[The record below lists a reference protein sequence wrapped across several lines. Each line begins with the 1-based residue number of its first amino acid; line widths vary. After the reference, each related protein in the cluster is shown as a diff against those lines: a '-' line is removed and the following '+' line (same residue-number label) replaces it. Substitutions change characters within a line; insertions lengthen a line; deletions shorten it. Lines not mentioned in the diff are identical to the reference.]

1 MDNLSDMET
10 FSNIIKQARESKK
23 LLIRQAAALLDID
36 PSLLSKYENGDRRPS
51 RDIVEKMSSIY
62 DIDKNELLTEWLSDK
77 IVYETQQEDFA
88 LKALKIAEKKI
99 EYLKINKLKN
109 L

>member
-1 MDNLSDMET
+1 MEN
-10 FSNIIKQARESKK
+10 FGSIIKKAREGKGW
-23 LLIRQAAALLDID
+23 LIRQAAAKLDID
-36 PSLLSKYENGDRRPS
+36 QSLISKYENGDRRPS

-88 LKALKIAEKKI
+88 LNALKVAEKKI
-99 EYLKINKLKN
+99 MYKNNKQQ
-109 L
+109 